1 MTVLPSLNSLPW
13 LRGANRFWLVISI
26 LSALAFWI
34 CSAFPPFAGRF
45 ILKAS
50 PILALALIVWNRR
63 QSKQETLLF
72 AGIAFHGLGDILLD
86 IDRVGLFLPALVTFL
101 CGHIFYIL
109 TFKPEVSFSRLLS
122 NIKKFLIG
130 AILLFAAGLGTI
142 LLPKLE
148 NHLVVPVFIY
158 MTAIGTMTI
167 FTVLANYR
175 TAWICLGA
183 ISYMLSDAMIAI
195 NTFVHPFAASA
206 FLIWPLYYL
215 GQVLIATGFLSEK
228 QQAQISAL

>member
-1 MTVLPSLNSLPW
+1 MIFLSSPNPFQW
-13 LRGANRFWLVISI
+13 LRGRNHFWLIISI

-50 PILALALIVWNRR
+50 PILTLALIVWNHR

-72 AGIAFHGLGDILLD
+72 AGIIFHSLGDILFD

-101 CGHIFYIL
+101 GGHIFYIL
-109 TFKPEVSFSRLLS
+109 TFEPDVSLSRALS
-122 NIKKFLIG
+122 NTKKLLIG
-130 AILLFAAGLGTI
+130 AVLLFAVALGTI

-148 NHLVVPVFIY
+148 TYLVVSVFIY
-158 MTAIGTMTI
+158 MAAISTMAI
-167 FTVLANYR
+167 FTLLANHR
-175 TAWICLGA
+175 TTWISLGA
-183 ISYMLSDAMIAI
+183 AFYMLSDAMIAV

-206 FLIWPLYYL
+206 FLIWPAYYL
-215 GQVLIATGFLSEK
+215 GQVLIAIGFLREK
-228 QQAQISAL
+228 HS

>member
-50 PILALALIVWNRR
+50 PILALTLIVWNHR

-72 AGIAFHGLGDILLD
+72 VGIIFHSIGDMLLD
-86 IDRVGLFLPALVTFL
+86 IDRVGLFLPALGTFL
-101 CGHIFYIL
+101 GGHIFYIL
-109 TFKPEVSFSRLLS
+109 TFKPDVSFSRALTNTNKL
-122 NIKKFLIG
+122 LIG
-130 AILLFAAGLGTI
+130 AILLFAAGLGTV

-148 NHLVVPVFIY
+148 SHLVVPVFIY
-158 MTAIGTMTI
+158 MAAIGTMTI

-175 TAWICLGA
+175 TTWISLGA
-183 ISYMLSDAMIAI
+183 MSYMLSDAMIAV
-195 NTFVHPFAASA
+195 NTFVQPFSASA
-206 FLIWPLYYL
+206 FLIWPTYYL
-215 GQVLIATGFLSEK
+215 GQFLIAIGLLREK
-228 QQAQISAL
+228 YS